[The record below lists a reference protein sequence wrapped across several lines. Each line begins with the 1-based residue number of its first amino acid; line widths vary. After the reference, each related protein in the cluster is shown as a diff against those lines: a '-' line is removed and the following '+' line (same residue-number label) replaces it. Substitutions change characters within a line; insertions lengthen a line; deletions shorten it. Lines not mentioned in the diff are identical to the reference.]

1 MKVTSKKKMEVLA
14 LATDML
20 RKKARLSLED
30 DSWNRW
36 TDNGADFYPSWY
48 AAEDSKY
55 NKPQLPI
62 TKEAAEA
69 IRKRYKELDS
79 RPIKK
84 VAEARARKRMRK
96 ATKLA
101 KAKAQAQSIVK
112 DPDMSVGQKIAAAH
126 KAMKKADSKK
136 KEKVYLVSNKNNG
149 VGKTKPR
156 FHGGSKVKVV
166 DPRMKKDIR
175 AAKKREKTVGRS
187 KGGKGR
193 K

>member
-1 MKVTSKKKMEVLA
+1 MVRTFTHLGMLLKIASIISHNSPSQKKLQKLFA
-14 LATDML
+14 NAIKNLTRGLL
-20 RKKARLSLED
+20 RKLLRREQESACGR
-30 DSWNRW
+30 
-36 TDNGADFYPSWY
+36 
-48 AAEDSKY
+48 
-55 NKPQLPI
+55 QLNLQ
-62 TKEAAEA
+62 KQ
-69 IRKRYKELDS
+69 KRRHNLLLKIL
-79 RPIKK
+79 IC
-84 VAEARARKRMRK
+84 
-96 ATKLA
+96 LW
-101 KAKAQAQSIVK
+101 VK
-112 DPDMSVGQKIAAAH
+112 KIAAAH